1 MLLYDL
7 SEVMFSRFH
16 PLPLWNLFDEE
27 ILIPIF
33 FFCLMLLFQVS
44 GTTKYN
50 GYHYDFFSF

>member
-16 PLPLWNLFDEE
+16 PLPFWNLFDEE

-33 FFCLMLLFQVS
+33 FLFNVVVS
-44 GTTKYN
+44 SFRNHKNN
-50 GYHYDFFSF
+50 GYHYGFFSF